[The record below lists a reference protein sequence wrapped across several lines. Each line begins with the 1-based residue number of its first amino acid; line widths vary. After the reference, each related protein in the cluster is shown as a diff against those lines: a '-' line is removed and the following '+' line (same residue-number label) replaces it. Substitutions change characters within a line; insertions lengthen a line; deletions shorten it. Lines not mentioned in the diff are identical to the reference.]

1 MDGSNTVGT
10 TENPFC
16 SLLLPIP
23 LAASLAHFCGSAAEP
38 LTKSSDL
45 KPPPPKKKII
55 IIIIVLIKQNTTQQ
69 NKIRKM
75 KRKVTNKD

>member
-1 MDGSNTVGT
+1 MGT

-45 KPPPPKKKII
+45 ETPPQKKKKKII
-55 IIIIVLIKQNTTQQ
+55 IIIIIIIKIIKQNTTKQK
-69 NKIRKM
+69 KIRKNE
-75 KRKVTNKD
+75 KKSYK